1 MRIRIC
7 AILMFFIQLPFGCSV
22 KPTFSACECL
32 CLCVALP
39 FWLIRTL
46 LPVPDAVH
54 VARVVNC
61 EICI

>member
-1 MRIRIC
+1 MRMRIC
-7 AILMFFIQLPFGCSV
+7 AILVSFIQLPIGCSV
-22 KPTFSACECL
+22 KPTFSACGCYAL
-32 CLCVALP
+32 CLALP

-61 EICI
+61 EI